1 MKSHQVNLISADF
14 RQFESL
20 CDRQTDRKHFS
31 RFVAL
36 DHKMQKDEAEKKE
49 AEAFFSAASKLNFGD
64 NDVIVKKEKKEN
76 SF

>member
-1 MKSHQVNLISADF
+1 MPATIWQILNMKLIQWPELEIIQTAENFLEEFMKSHQVNLISADF

-36 DHKMQKDEAEKKE
+36 DHKM
-49 AEAFFSAASKLNFGD
+49 
-64 NDVIVKKEKKEN
+64 
-76 SF
+76 